1 MRCRGTE
8 PNTCHCHDFVRE
20 PCDQMASIDA
30 PEAAMYSASVAKVD
44 TVYGHCD
51 ASPYRTGSKYGRWP
65 SRSRF
70 PSVLVDMRLQCIS
83 VVSRRYVYTGVT
95 VCQGSQAFA
104 NRFTLLVHYQF
115 KPFSAV

>member
-1 MRCRGTE
+1 
-8 PNTCHCHDFVRE
+8 
-20 PCDQMASIDA
+20 MASIDA

-83 VVSRRYVYTGVT
+83 VVSRGYVYTGVT
-95 VCQGSQAFA
+95 ASMCV
-104 NRFTLLVHYQF
+104 
-115 KPFSAV
+115 